1 MDVWCPHFINTEQ
14 EVFLKKDKT
23 RDMAIITTGWADIVE
38 DFKLKEETICIFD
51 FVVENNVVRLVITP
65 L

>member
-1 MDVWCPHFINTEQ
+1 MPHFIETDH
-14 EVFLKKDKT
+14 EVWLKKETT
-23 RDMAIITTGWADIVE
+23 RDQGILTTGWSDALKK
-38 DFKLKEETICIFD
+38 FNLKEETVCVFD